1 MMLSP
6 HFALAEFA
14 VSDTAVRRGIDNTP
28 PGHVIPALTRT
39 ALGLE
44 AVRVRLGTAPIH
56 ITSGYRSL
64 PLNRLIGSRDSSQHV
79 LGEAADFICPGF
91 GTPREIVA
99 ALRHSGIPFDQLILE
114 FVKKDGTGG
123 WVHVSFTDNPRRM
136 ALEIDGQ
143 GTRLLA

>member
-1 MMLSP
+1 MLSP

-14 VSDTAVRRGIDNTP
+14 VSDTAARRGIDNTP

-44 AVRVRLGTAPIH
+44 AVRVRLGTAPIT

-79 LGEAADFICPGF
+79 LGEAADFICPRF
-91 GTPREIVA
+91 GTPKEIVA
-99 ALRHSGIPFDQLILE
+99 ALRDSGIPFDQLILE
-114 FVKKDGTGG
+114 FAGKGAG

-136 ALEIDGQ
+136 ALEIDSQ

>member
-1 MMLSP
+1 MMLSL

-14 VSDTAVRRGIDNTP
+14 VSDTAARRGIDNTP

-44 AVRVRLGTAPIH
+44 AVRVRLGTAPIT

-79 LGEAADFICPGF
+79 MGEAADFICPRF
-91 GTPREIVA
+91 GTPKEIVA
-99 ALRHSGIPFDQLILE
+99 ALRDSGIPFDQLILE
-114 FVKKDGTGG
+114 YASKGAG

-136 ALEIDGQ
+136 ALEIDAQ

>member
-1 MMLSP
+1 MLSP

-14 VSDTAVRRGIDNTP
+14 VSDTAARRGIDNTP

-44 AVRVRLGTAPIH
+44 AVRVRLGTAPIT

-79 LGEAADFICPGF
+79 LGEAADFICPRF
-91 GTPREIVA
+91 GTPKEIVA
-99 ALRHSGIPFDQLILE
+99 ALRDSGIPFDQLILE
-114 FVKKDGTGG
+114 FAGTGAG

>member
-14 VSDTAVRRGIDNTP
+14 VSDTASRRGIDNTP

-44 AVRVRLGTAPIH
+44 AVRVRLGTAPIT

-79 LGEAADFICPGF
+79 LGEAADFICPRF
-91 GTPREIVA
+91 GTPKEIVA
-99 ALRHSGIPFDQLILE
+99 AMRDSGIPFDQLILE
-114 FVKKDGTGG
+114 YAGKGAG

-136 ALEIDGQ
+136 ALEIDAQ